1 MIPLNKH
8 IILRP
13 FVKSDAK
20 NLAKNADNN
29 NIAQFLTDAFP
40 SPYKLEDAI
49 RFIENINKN
58 NPPNVFGID
67 YNGEVIGGIGIHLK
81 EDIYR
86 KNAEM
91 GYWLAE
97 PFWGQGIMTK
107 AVEAMVNY
115 GFENFDIHRIY
126 ACPFS
131 NNPKSKRVLEKAG
144 MKYEATLKE
153 AVFKNGKFL
162 DQLYYSV
169 IRS

>member
-1 MIPLNKH
+1 MIRLDEN

-13 FVKSDAK
+13 FVMEDAE
-20 NLAKNADNN
+20 NLAKNANN
-29 NIAQFLTDAFP
+29 PNISKFLTDAFP
-40 SPYKLEDAI
+40 SPYTLEDAI
-49 RFIENINKN
+49 KFIENISKN
-58 NPPNVFGID
+58 DTPNVLGID
-67 YNGEVIGGIGIHLK
+67 HEGEIIGGIGIHFK

-97 PFWGQGIMTK
+97 SYWGQGIMPK
-107 AVEAMVNY
+107 AIEAMVNY

-144 MKYEATLKE
+144 MQYEATLKE
-153 AVFKNGKFL
+153 AVFKNGEFL
-162 DQLYYSV
+162 DQFFFYIL
-169 IRS
+169 R